1 MIKNKNK
8 KKLMLALALVFS
20 TSFFVQQPVV
30 YAEESTEMEM
40 EGVDAEVQAL
50 ISRIDALPPKDD
62 LGEQYVNEVKDLTEM
77 YQELSQADK
86 IYVSNYDKLDDAYR
100 YLFKKGLI
108 SVEEDVEVKER
119 EEKTERQKKKEISD
133 TVESQVT
140 EYVFPM
146 KEGEK
151 ATIMIRYTSDSN
163 NDGVA
168 ETPDRIVLTSPSA
181 KPYPVSNTSIEM
193 QDGENIKAQLTWTDT
208 FLQIDIEKAEPG
220 VWSIETSVPVTI
232 SQQAY
237 AGGTSEIKAE
247 KVTPEDNKDEKN
259 DVQTKANE
267 EKETKEEDATDQEHE
282 NEVEEDNG
290 SSPLIPLLLGGGVIA
305 GILYYLKARKK
316 PKNNAESK
324 SKDNEVDKMSDDDI
338 LEQMKSFMKEDM
350 GDEDDDSYA
359 GLKGEGGFT
368 SYSESGFDEDYN
380 AGDTGLLAKF
390 EETAEH
396 YYSNNDYTDP
406 YEDYNNNSNESNSS
420 DEGLDDSASRLFDE
434 L

>member
-1 MIKNKNK
+1 MIKSMRK
-8 KKLMLALALVFS
+8 KKLMLALALVSS
-20 TSFFVQQPVV
+20 TSLFVQQPIV
-30 YAEESTEMEM
+30 YAEESTEIEM

-62 LGEQYVNEVKDLTEM
+62 LGEQYVNEVKSLTEM

-108 SVEEDVEVKER
+108 SVEEDIEVKEK
-119 EEKTERQKKKEISD
+119 EQKTERQKKKSISD

-146 KEGEK
+146 KDDEK
-151 ATIMIRYTSDSN
+151 ATIMIRYTNDSN

-181 KPYPVSNTSIEM
+181 KPYPISNTSIEM
-193 QDGENIKAQLTWTDT
+193 QDGDNIKAQLTWTDT

-237 AGGTSEIKAE
+237 AGGVSEIKAE
-247 KVTPEDNKDEKN
+247 KVASEEGKDKESKEGEDSID
-259 DVQTKANE
+259 T
-267 EKETKEEDATDQEHE
+267 EKEVEESEVSDQEHE
-282 NEVEEDNG
+282 NEVEEDDG
-290 SSPLIPLLLGGGVIA
+290 GSPLVPLLLGGGTIA
-305 GILYYLKARKK
+305 GIVYYLKARKK
-316 PKNNAESK
+316 PKDQSSSK
-324 SKDNEVDKMSDDDI
+324 SSDNEVNEMSDDDI
-338 LEQMKSFMKEDM
+338 LEQMRSFMKEDM
-350 GDEDDDSYA
+350 SDDDGSYA
-359 GLKGEGGFT
+359 GIKDEGGFT

-396 YYSNNDYTDP
+396 YYSNDDYTDP
-406 YEDYNNNSNESNSS
+406 YEGYNNNSNESNNS